1 MHCLDAV
8 CSCSVFQDAFNV
20 DVTDQI
26 MVLLFLSP
34 AGTLENLHDELEHLV
49 ARFIGKPAAMTFGMG
64 FATNST
70 NIPTLVG
77 KGDLIV
83 SDELNHASLVLGA
96 RLSGAKIKV
105 FKHNGK
111 NSSSSLSLV
120 VGCPQ
125 HSEETSLHHMSMV
138 TKFLDRNKAWSC
150 KYDRKKNKKL
160 RSVTFLC
167 MIAFRNKL

>member
-111 NSSSSLSLV
+111 NSSSYLAFSSW
-120 VGCPQ
+120 CPRCR
-125 HSEETSLHHMSMV
+125 EETSLHHMSMV
-138 TKFLDRNKAWSC
+138 AKFLDCNKAWSC
-150 KYDRKKNKKL
+150 KYDRKKQKN
-160 RSVTFLC
+160 
-167 MIAFRNKL
+167 

>member
-1 MHCLDAV
+1 MDAA
-8 CSCSVFQDAFNV
+8 CSCSGSPDAFNV
-20 DVTDQI
+20 DVTGQNYG
-26 MVLLFLSP
+26 MFLSP

-111 NSSSSLSLV
+111 NSSSYLSLV
-120 VGCPQ
+120 VGAHSKERRRHDITCP
-125 HSEETSLHHMSMV
+125 
-138 TKFLDRNKAWSC
+138 W
-150 KYDRKKNKKL
+150 
-160 RSVTFLC
+160 
-167 MIAFRNKL
+167 

>member
-1 MHCLDAV
+1 M
-8 CSCSVFQDAFNV
+8 
-20 DVTDQI
+20 
-26 MVLLFLSP
+26 FLSP

-111 NSSSSLSLV
+111 NSSSSLSLL
-120 VGCPQ
+120 VGCPWYR
-125 HSEETSLHHMSMV
+125 EETSSSHVHGSKISGSQQTIVLQM
-138 TKFLDRNKAWSC
+138 
-150 KYDRKKNKKL
+150 
-160 RSVTFLC
+160 
-167 MIAFRNKL
+167 